1 MTDADAVALSVL
13 STRRAALGE
22 IGRRLLDREV
32 VDGDEVRKLVSLGS
46 DKGVHA
52 A

>member
-1 MTDADAVALSVL
+1 MTDAYAVALSAL
-13 STRRAALGE
+13 STRRAALAE
-22 IGRRLLDREV
+22 IGRRLLEREV
-32 VDGDEVRKLVSLGS
+32 VDVDEVRQLVSLGS

>member
-32 VDGDEVRKLVSLGS
+32 VDSDEVRKLVSLGS
-46 DKGVHA
+46 NKGVHA
-52 A
+52 T